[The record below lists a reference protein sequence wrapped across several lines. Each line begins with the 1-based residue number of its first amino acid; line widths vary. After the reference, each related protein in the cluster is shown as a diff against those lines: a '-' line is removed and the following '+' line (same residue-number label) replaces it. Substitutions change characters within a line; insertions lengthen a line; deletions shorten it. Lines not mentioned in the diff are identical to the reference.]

1 MKEHGLIK
9 EAISKITV
17 GVTESQ
23 PLVRA
28 GLSQLLATY
37 ADLEVVASVPDCKAA
52 RNELDQRQ
60 LQLLLLC
67 LSLPDPSALGLLN
80 YLRCLPQ
87 APRTLILSTFTDD
100 EFAIRCLRAGAMGYL
115 LQDISPETLVQA
127 IRNVARG
134 EITIIPRLGARLI
147 SEYLQL
153 GENRPGPAPAY
164 QPPYN
169 EITNREVE
177 ILQLVANG
185 ENNRE
190 ISQRLIISEGT
201 VKNYISSLLS
211 KLGMRDRTQLALYGR
226 QYQMAAC

>member
-9 EAISKITV
+9 EAISKIRV
-17 GVTESQ
+17 SVTESQ

-28 GLSQLLATY
+28 GLSQLLASY
-37 ADLEVVASVPDCKAA
+37 PDIEVVASVPDCKAA
-52 RNELDQRQ
+52 RSELDQHE

-67 LSLPDPSALGLLN
+67 LSLPDPSALSLLN

-87 APRTLILSTFTDD
+87 PPRALILSTFTDD
-100 EFAIRCLRAGAMGYL
+100 EFAIRCLRAGALGYL

-153 GENRPGPAPAY
+153 GENRPATAAY
-164 QPPYN
+164 QPAYS
-169 EITNREVE
+169 EITNREIE

-226 QYQMAAC
+226 QFQMAAS